1 MPKAGDLSNPGCDLD
16 WLGPSRKKR
25 RVSSTTKAGVLVL
38 VLAASCV
45 AVAILLPSLRSSD
58 EHVPVIEGDAGETSP
73 VSEDTDADV
82 EGADASGIGASDV
95 APAQS
100 VAVLDAEGAFLE
112 PPAREDYGC
121 EVPAGIVIPQEG
133 CEDGAVYPACR
144 WMLPDAS
151 DANDVYRVWRNTTP
165 EHRWAQPALI
175 ALVIAVAAD
184 HARRWPGE
192 IVTIGDLDAPGPRHQ
207 THDLGHDVDLYLEN
221 ALMETN
227 IGGGHYIDNYVGRPS
242 PVVRMLRARV
252 LDLAKNLATCSGGR
266 LRIYY
271 NDPEILTPFLSW
283 FEEHSLVSDV
293 GPAMV
298 EHNRLHRFHF
308 HMTIADGMEPLP
320 HAR

>member
-1 MPKAGDLSNPGCDLD
+1 MRPDVDHG
-16 WLGPSRKKR
+16 
-25 RVSSTTKAGVLVL
+25 
-38 VLAASCV
+38 
-45 AVAILLPSLRSSD
+45 
-58 EHVPVIEGDAGETSP
+58 
-73 VSEDTDADV
+73 DADV
-82 EGADASGIGASDV
+82 ARDV
-95 APAQS
+95 APTDEHAEEAVVVRDPRDAPSVERIEPPAIERS
-100 VAVLDAEGAFLE
+100 VAVLDDEGVFLE
-112 PPAREDYGC
+112 PPAREDYAC
-121 EVPAGIVIPQEG
+121 EVPAGILIPQEG
-133 CEDGAVYPACR
+133 CEDGAVYPQCR

-151 DANDVYRVWRNTTP
+151 DANGLYRVWRNTTP
-165 EHRWAQPALI
+165 EHRWAQPALV

-192 IVTIGDLDAPGPRHQ
+192 LVTIGDLDAPGPRHQ

-227 IGGGHYIDNYVGRPS
+227 IGGGHYIDTYAGRPS

-252 LDLAKNLATCSGGR
+252 LDLAKNLATCSRGR

-283 FEEHSLVSDV
+283 FEEHGMVSDV

-320 HAR
+320 HAP